1 MKQIQ
6 VHAQSRTAKG
16 KAASGRLRRS
26 GFFPAVLYSEG
37 KPGRDIQLNEH
48 DFVLLFRGHHAE
60 NLLMDLTVD
69 SDKPVKALL
78 KAMQHH
84 PLNGRVLHADFYAI
98 SMDKKLELEI
108 PVTLVGEARGVA
120 QEGGILE
127 HVLRSVMVEC
137 LPDDLPEELQLDVSD
152 LGMGHTLK
160 VKDTLKIRFTA
171 ATAEV
176 CDTLITL
183 EPLNAPDT
191 VVIRNTAFAVKTN
204 LLYDL
209 VTALN
214 VDVEFPVAD
223 RYSILVED
231 VFPWWTTGNKYAE
244 ARFWFKPWEER
255 GTQKLRGWFV
265 GAYGM
270 SARYDFQYD
279 TAINYQGKYWSAGVS
294 GGYSA
299 PIGRKKKLRLEISTA
314 VGFMQIDYRHYQPTD
329 DYLKLI
335 RDPYNVGTVSYFGP
349 TKLKVSLVIPINFSK
364 KEVSND

>member
-60 NLLMDLTVD
+60 NLLMDLAVD
-69 SDKPVKALL
+69 SEKPVKALL

-108 PVTLVGEARGVA
+108 PVTLVGEAKGVA

-152 LGMGHTLK
+152 LAMGHTLK
-160 VKDTLKIRFTA
+160 VKDIPLDTA
-171 ATAEV
+171 KYRILTDGDIVVAAIAAPRTAEEEAPAAAEEGGAAEPEV
-176 CDTLITL
+176 ITAKKA
-183 EPLNAPDT
+183 EEEEDG
-191 VVIRNTAFAVKTN
+191 K
-204 LLYDL
+204 
-209 VTALN
+209 
-214 VDVEFPVAD
+214 AD
-223 RYSILVED
+223 
-231 VFPWWTTGNKYAE
+231 
-244 ARFWFKPWEER
+244 
-255 GTQKLRGWFV
+255 
-265 GAYGM
+265 
-270 SARYDFQYD
+270 
-279 TAINYQGKYWSAGVS
+279 
-294 GGYSA
+294 
-299 PIGRKKKLRLEISTA
+299 
-314 VGFMQIDYRHYQPTD
+314 
-329 DYLKLI
+329 
-335 RDPYNVGTVSYFGP
+335 
-349 TKLKVSLVIPINFSK
+349 K
-364 KEVSND
+364 KEKK